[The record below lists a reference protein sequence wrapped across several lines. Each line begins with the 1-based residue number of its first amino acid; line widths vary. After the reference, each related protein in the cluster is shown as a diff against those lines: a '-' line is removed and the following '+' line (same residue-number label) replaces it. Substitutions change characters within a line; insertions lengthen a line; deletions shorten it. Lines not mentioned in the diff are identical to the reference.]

1 MERRHDAKLADTA
14 RPELKPGSGGGS
26 WGAEVGME
34 GQSGAGAGAQ
44 PSVGSNDAPD
54 GGNQSCR

>member
-14 RPELKPGSGGGS
+14 RPELKPGGGGGS

-44 PSVGSNDAPD
+44 P
-54 GGNQSCR
+54 CRLQ